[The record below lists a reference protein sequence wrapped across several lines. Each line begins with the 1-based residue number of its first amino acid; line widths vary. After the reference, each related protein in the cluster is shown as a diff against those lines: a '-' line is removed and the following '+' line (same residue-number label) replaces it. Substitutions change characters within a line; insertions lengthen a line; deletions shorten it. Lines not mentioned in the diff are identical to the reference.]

1 MRQRLSSCLRSIAY
15 QWSLLL
21 RRGTW
26 GGRGGSKAISTKA
39 AGTSLR
45 LLRICVHFY
54 KLLLKK
60 KSCYI
65 SLFSCYV
72 HCSILG
78 SPLPFTISEFAQIH
92 VHWVGDAIQL
102 SHPLLPTFS
111 SCPQSFPGVFSN
123 ESALCIRWPK
133 YWSFS
138 FSISPSN
145 EYSGLISFRIGWFD
159 LLAVWG
165 TLKSSPASLKESIL
179 WRLGFSTV

>member
-26 GGRGGSKAISTKA
+26 GGRGASKAISTKA

-78 SPLPFTISEFAQIH
+78 SPLPFTIS
-92 VHWVGDAIQL
+92 L
-102 SHPLLPTFS
+102 SLLKFMSIELVTPSNYLILCCPPSPLALNLS
-111 SCPQSFPGVFSN
+111 QGSFPMNQPFASGGQSIGV
-123 ESALCIRWPK
+123 SASASVLPMNIQGWFPLGLA
-133 YWSFS
+133 
-138 FSISPSN
+138 
-145 EYSGLISFRIGWFD
+145 GLIC
-159 LLAVWG
+159 LLSEGLSSLLQQVW
-165 TLKSSPASLKESIL
+165 KSQFFGA
-179 WRLGFSTV
+179 